1 MTVRVNKP
9 SFNIREK
16 LSELGRKFGLK
27 GSELAAAETVQE
39 AREIV
44 SAGRKNMIINGA
56 MQVAQRVAYPSTQ
69 PTVSYSNY
77 YTVDRWRMNVSDANF
92 GTWTFS
98 QSNTVPSGK
107 GFAYSWK
114 WDCQAA
120 DTSLA
125 SDHYGIAE
133 YRIEAQ
139 DLQHL
144 GYGTSS
150 AKPITLSF
158 WVKTNKTGTYVFS
171 IYANDGVRYVS
182 KTYTVN
188 EANAWEYKTI
198 TIEGDAAGTI
208 NNDTGDGFRLW
219 WWLGSGTGYAGGT
232 MQPGVWR
239 SWSSESSGAA
249 PGLSVNMADST
260 SNEWFITGVQLE
272 VGRNATDFEHRSYGE
287 ELKLCERYFEKI
299 WQNNNTASPH
309 SGGDGY
315 NTISPGIHNGS
326 NGYYVWKFRTQ
337 KRIRPSLDY
346 AGKFRVFGA
355 SSIQNLTFNEFYSP
369 GVDAARLRVP
379 HSGSAGDAF
388 ILEFDGANSSNGYIT
403 ANAEL

>member
-9 SFNIREK
+9 AFNIREK

-39 AREIV
+39 ARDLV

-56 MQVAQRVAYPSTQ
+56 MQVAQRVPYPSTQ
-69 PTVSYSNY
+69 PGASYSNY
-77 YTVDRWRMNVSDANF
+77 YTVDRWRFNVENTHF

-98 QSNTVPSGK
+98 QSNTVPAGK

-114 WDCQAA
+114 WDCQVA
-120 DTSLA
+120 DTSLD
-125 SDHYGIAE
+125 SSHFGIAE

-144 GYGTSS
+144 EYGTSS

-171 IYANDGVRYVS
+171 IYSGDGSRYIS

-188 EANAWEYKTI
+188 RANTWEYKTI
-198 TIEGDAAGTI
+198 TLEGDAAGTI

-219 WWLGSGTGYAGGT
+219 WWLGAGTGFTSGT

-239 SWSSESSGAA
+239 PWSESNGAA
-249 PGLSVNMADST
+249 PGLNVNMADST

-272 VGRNATDFEHRSYGE
+272 VGRNATEFEHRSYGE
-287 ELKLCERYFEKI
+287 ELALCQRYYGKI
-299 WQNNNTASPH
+299 RLANQEWIYNEASTSNHKWHWVDIPFTMRANPTIDTSDLTMGISVSGLSGTVNNYTAQRPGDTPGRISSRVSMTVN
-309 SGGDGY
+309 SGTARAVYHADGWNGDY
-315 NTISPGIHNGS
+315 I
-326 NGYYVWKFRTQ
+326 
-337 KRIRPSLDY
+337 
-346 AGKFRVFGA
+346 A
-355 SSIQNLTFNEFYSP
+355 
-369 GVDAARLRVP
+369 VDA
-379 HSGSAGDAF
+379 
-388 ILEFDGANSSNGYIT
+388 
-403 ANAEL
+403 EL

>member
-1 MTVRVNKP
+1 MTIRVNKP

-27 GSELAAAETVQE
+27 GSELVAAETVQE
-39 AREIV
+39 ARDLV
-44 SAGRKNMIINGA
+44 SAGRKNMVINGA
-56 MQVAQRVAYPSTQ
+56 MQVAQRVPYPSTQ

-114 WDCQAA
+114 WDCQVA

-171 IYANDGVRYVS
+171 IYANDGARYVT

-188 EANAWEYKTI
+188 QANTWEYKTI
-198 TIEGDAAGTI
+198 TFEGDISGTI
-208 NNDTGDGFRLW
+208 NNDNGDGFRLW
-219 WWLGSGTGYAGGT
+219 WWLGSGTGYTGGT

-239 SWSSESSGAA
+239 PWSESNGAA

-272 VGRNATDFEHRSYGE
+272 VGRNATEFEHRSYGE
-287 ELKLCERYFEKI
+287 ELALCQRYYYEYPKGNTYNIIANGFANTSSNALFHFQFPVPMRTAPGASTTGN
-299 WQNNNTASPH
+299 WQVIDGTSHNVTGFSATTDATTLTGRVDATTSGLTVGRGTMLRNNNDAS
-309 SGGDGY
+309 
-315 NTISPGIHNGS
+315 
-326 NGYYVWKFRTQ
+326 
-337 KRIRPSLDY
+337 
-346 AGKFRVFGA
+346 A
-355 SSIQNLTFNEFYSP
+355 TFSFY
-369 GVDAARLRVP
+369 
-379 HSGSAGDAF
+379 
-388 ILEFDGANSSNGYIT
+388 
-403 ANAEL
+403 AEL

>member
-39 AREIV
+39 ARDVV

-69 PTVSYSNY
+69 PSVSYSNY
-77 YTVDRWRMNVSDANF
+77 YTVDRWRMNVSDAHF

-114 WDCQAA
+114 WDCQAT
-120 DTSLA
+120 DTSLS

-171 IYANDGVRYVS
+171 IYANDGARYVT

-188 EANAWEYKTI
+188 KANAWEYKTI
-198 TIEGDAAGTI
+198 TFEGDISGTI
-208 NNDTGDGFRLW
+208 NNDNGDGFRLW
-219 WWLGSGTGYAGGT
+219 WWLGSGTGYTGGT

-239 SWSSESSGAA
+239 PWSESNGAA

-272 VGRNATDFEHRSYGE
+272 VGRNATEFEHRPYSE
-287 ELKLCERYFEKI
+287 ELALCQRYYYEYPKGNTYNIIANGFANTSSNALFHFQFPVPMRTAPGASTTGN
-299 WQNNNTASPH
+299 WQVIDGTSHNVTGFSATTDATTLTGRVDATTSGLTVGRGTMLRNNNDAS
-309 SGGDGY
+309 
-315 NTISPGIHNGS
+315 
-326 NGYYVWKFRTQ
+326 
-337 KRIRPSLDY
+337 
-346 AGKFRVFGA
+346 
-355 SSIQNLTFNEFYSP
+355 
-369 GVDAARLRVP
+369 ARF
-379 HSGSAGDAF
+379 SF
-388 ILEFDGANSSNGYIT
+388 
-403 ANAEL
+403 NAEL